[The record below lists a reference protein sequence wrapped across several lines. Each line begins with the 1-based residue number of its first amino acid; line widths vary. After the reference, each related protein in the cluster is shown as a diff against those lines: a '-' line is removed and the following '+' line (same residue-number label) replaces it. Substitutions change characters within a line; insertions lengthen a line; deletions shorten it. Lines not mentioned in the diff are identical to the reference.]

1 MEQYLIDTNV
11 IVDYLGGKLPQKN
24 LDTVHNI
31 IDKVPFTS
39 IIYKIEALSFNFSV
53 DELIFAE
60 SFLDYLILIELN
72 EIIVDQ
78 TIQIRRQFKVKT
90 PDAIIA
96 ATAKV
101 NNLTIVTRNT
111 KDFIKIPQIKLYN
124 PWI

>member
-11 IVDYLGGKLPQKN
+11 IVDYLGGKLPHKN
-24 LDTVHNI
+24 LDIVNKI

-39 IIYKIEALSFNFSV
+39 VICKIEALSFNFLQ
-53 DELIFAE
+53 DELIIAE

-72 EIIVDQ
+72 EGIVDE
-78 TIQIRRQFKVKT
+78 TIQIRRQFKIKT

-96 ATAKV
+96 ATSKV

-124 PWI
+124 PWT